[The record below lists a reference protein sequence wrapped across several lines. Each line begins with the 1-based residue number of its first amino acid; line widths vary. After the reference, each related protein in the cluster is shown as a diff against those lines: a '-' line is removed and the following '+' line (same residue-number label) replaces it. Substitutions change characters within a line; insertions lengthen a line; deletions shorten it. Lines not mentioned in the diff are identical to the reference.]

1 MADINPVDFATPLA
15 RAQTLVPDYVQQQLQ
30 RKLGALQTQ
39 NFALQNQRAQ
49 QEIDESNNQAQNETA
64 FETAISDLGANPT
77 PDRYRALAARFPKF
91 APGINQAAKGMEDS
105 QRTKTLGDLAQVHS
119 ALGANRPELARAII
133 QRHTDADKAA
143 GREPD
148 PSDAA
153 LLAMIDSGDPAQM
166 KAARGFAYSTMN
178 AMDPAVAKNLTEAGI
193 SGGVKGQVVGRA
205 IGHYNDEGVWTTD
218 YRDPE
223 PTEYKSVGAGDTLV
237 AVGGEGGG
245 QTSSGGAAGTRGDVS
260 RLINTDA
267 GGGYVPEGVKTLGQF
282 VAFGRDLNRR
292 GAKSSSAGTYQING
306 TTMAEFAPKALGEGW
321 RNAPFDAAAQEKV
334 GEAIFNWAKQQANPA
349 KALRGRWVSL
359 DAGTAS
365 RLVQGNWQQ
374 ARGTIAQGETGG
386 GAGASAAAPA
396 MQGGARIVAQGA
408 PKPGY
413 QMLTPEE
420 TASQGLDPNVKYQR
434 SPDGQITAL
443 GGQSKAQLKQIPTSA
458 VTSIQENISTGREID
473 RALSVL
479 KKRPNSIGP
488 GTGSLGDTFTQFN
501 DPEGTDARAAIG
513 KIGGQII
520 HDVSGAAVTLSEEPR
535 FRPYVPTITDR
546 PSIAIA
552 KLKRL
557 KQLTQSRLDEQK
569 DYYSEPNGYRPY
581 SSGSTSGGI
590 TTVRSIQQAQK
601 LAPGTLYRAPDGK
614 VRRR

>member
-1 MADINPVDFATPLA
+1 MTDISPVDYASGLA

-30 RKLGALQTQ
+30 RQLGALQTQ
-39 NFALQNQRAQ
+39 NFALQNRREQ
-49 QEIDESNNQAQNETA
+49 QQIDENDSQAQNETA
-64 FETAISDLGANPT
+64 FENAMAHVADNPGAL
-77 PDRYRALAARFPKF
+77 RSVAARFPKF
-91 APGINQAAKGMEDS
+91 APGILAAAKGMEDS
-105 QRTKTLGDLAQVHS
+105 QRTQVVGDLSQVHS
-119 ALGANRPELARAII
+119 ALSAGRPDLARAIL
-133 QRHTDADKAA
+133 QRHADADKAA
-143 GREPD
+143 GRETA

-153 LLAMIDSGDPAQM
+153 MLGMIDSGDPKQL
-166 KAARGFAYSTMN
+166 KAAQGFAFSTMN
-178 AMDPAVAKNLTEAGI
+178 ALDPSVAKNLTEAGAA
-193 SGGVKGQVVGRA
+193 GGRKGQVVGRA
-205 IGHYNDEGVWTTD
+205 IGHYDDDGNWVTD

-223 PTEYKSVGAGDTLV
+223 PVEYKSVGAGDTLV

-306 TTMAEFAPKALGEGW
+306 TTMAEFAPKALGDGW

-334 GEAIFNWAKQQANPA
+334 GEAIFNWAKQQPNPA

-386 GAGASAAAPA
+386 GAGASAAAPGPA
-396 MQGGARIVAQGA
+396 MMRGARIVAQGA

-413 QMLTPEE
+413 QMLSPEE

-458 VTSIQENISTGREID
+458 VTSIQENISTSKEID
-473 RALSVL
+473 RALTAL
-479 KKRPNSIGP
+479 TLRPDSIGP
-488 GTGSLGDTFTQFN
+488 GTGTFGDTFTQFN
-501 DPEGTDARAAIG
+501 DPKGTDVRAAVG

-546 PSIAIA
+546 PKVAIA
-552 KLKRL
+552 KLMRL
-557 KQLTQSRLDEQK
+557 KQLTQSRLDEQQ
-569 DYYSEPNGYRPY
+569 DFYGEQNGYRPY
-581 SSGSTSGGI
+581 KSASATAKI

-614 VRRR
+614 LRRR